1 MMLAHEEK
9 RLQELVELIEK
20 EKDPDVLQAL
30 AAELYSLLTKQLED
44 LKNKPDR

>member
-1 MMLAHEEK
+1 MATHEER

-20 EKDPDVLQAL
+20 EKDPDVLQKL

-44 LKNKPDR
+44 LKNKRDK